1 MPGAPDDDD
10 DDDDDDDPP
19 GAAVVY
25 IPPPP
30 MPFSPVVL
38 LLLLVVVVVVV
49 VLAVVEVTLMFDA
62 PVSTLPPAGSDV
74 AEPSFPPDTAIGR
87 ALLLGAG
94 VGVLLVLIA
103 GCPMLAAFTDIEED
117 EAVATDT
124 VAPLG

>member
-10 DDDDDDDPP
+10 DDDDDPP
-19 GAAVVY
+19 AAAAVY

-38 LLLLVVVVVVV
+38 LLVVV
-49 VLAVVEVTLMFDA
+49 AVVEVALMFDA
-62 PVSTLPPAGSDV
+62 PVFTPPPAGNAV

-87 ALLLGAG
+87 ALLLGVG